1 MTKLLIFLL
10 LMFAGAA
17 VLPAGGLA
25 QETGRVEPSDE
36 PGNLDVVEYAHG
48 TDFRWRPQ
56 RLRIDYG
63 DGHGPFDHRRVNV
76 AYAAWLHWSCPHSRY
91 GPGQTGA
98 LLVLPWHP
106 DTAAFTYF
114 NSVRI
119 WWLMLIDRYVV
130 SYDVEVV
137 IGNEPVVQATVERLQ
152 ASPWLERPPLQV
164 HLPHRAVSRMLLSD
178 GPFELRLRGEGIDAW
193 YWFGRPEPER
203 VDETARRRLQAC
215 ARG

>member
-1 MTKLLIFLL
+1 MTKSLIFLL
-10 LMFAGAA
+10 LMLAGAA
-17 VLPAGGLA
+17 VLPAGGLE
-25 QETGRVEPSDE
+25 QETVRVGPSDE
-36 PGNLDVVEYAHG
+36 PGDLDVVAYLDR
-48 TDFRWRPQ
+48 TDFHWRPQ

-63 DGHGPFDHRRVNV
+63 DGLGPFDHSRVNV
-76 AYAAWLHWSCPHSRY
+76 AYAAWLLWSCPHSVY
-91 GPGQTGA
+91 GPAPTGA

-106 DTAAFTYF
+106 DTAAFTVF

-119 WWLMLIDRYVV
+119 WWLVLIGREVV

-137 IGNEPVVQATVERLQ
+137 IGNEPAVPATVERLQ
-152 ASPWLERPPLQV
+152 ASYWLDRPPLTV

-203 VDETARRRLQAC
+203 IDETSRRRLQAC